1 MSAVTQVAVAVI
13 VNHNDEICISLRH
26 QDAHQGGLW
35 EFPGGKIEP
44 GETVDAAL
52 KREIKEELNLEIET
66 SRPLIKISHD
76 YGDKVVCLQV
86 HKILSYTGTASGQ
99 EGQQVKWLP
108 LAKLSDY
115 NFPEANKAIIKALSL
130 PDKYCITGQ
139 FDDDEDFSERLTAAL
154 ISGIKLVQL
163 RLKKDSTTNLA
174 QAEKIIQAA
183 AAICAKYDARLMLNV
198 SQSFLDAIDIN
209 TIPVT
214 GFHLDSRNL
223 KNYTAESMPVSMRSG
238 LLSASCHNRDELELA
253 VKLKADFVVLSP
265 VQKTASHPELPA
277 MGWQTFEQLIE
288 GISIPVYALG
298 GVSEHDLETA
308 WRHGAQGVSAIRAFW
323 K

>member
-13 VNHNDEICISLRH
+13 VNENDEICISLR
-26 QDAHQGGLW
+26 QKDAHQGGLW

-44 GETVDAAL
+44 GETVEAAL
-52 KREIKEELNLEIET
+52 KREIKEELDLDIEA
-66 SRPLIKISHD
+66 SRPLIRISHD
-76 YGDKVVCLQV
+76 YADKSVCLQV
-86 HKILSYTGTASGQ
+86 HKVLSYKGMASGL
-99 EGQQVKWLP
+99 EGQQVRWLP
-108 LAKLSDY
+108 LAKLSGY

-139 FDDDEDFSERLTAAL
+139 FHDDRDFSEKLTAAL
-154 ISGIKLVQL
+154 VSGIRLVQL
-163 RLKKDSTTNLA
+163 RLKQDDSTDIVR
-174 QAEKIIQAA
+174 AEKIIKLAA
-183 AAICAKYDARLMLNV
+183 DISTQYDARLMLNLP
-198 SQSFLDAIDIN
+198 QCFLEQVDLTTVPLN
-209 TIPVT
+209 

-223 KNYTAESMPVSMRSG
+223 KNFASGSMPTSMRSG
-238 LLSASCHNRDELELA
+238 LLSASCHDRDELELA
-253 VKLKADFVVLSP
+253 IKLKADFVVLSP

-277 MGWQTFEQLIE
+277 MGWKKFARLIE

-308 WRHGAQGVSAIRAFW
+308 WHHGAQGVSAIRAFW